1 MEKSIL
7 IRLTEEEHNI
17 LKEKSKNS
25 RQSITQYI
33 LSKTIDEDDKTAK
46 IEEEIKFLKQKL
58 QNRELIPSNAR
69 SGI

>member
-7 IRLTEEEHNI
+7 IRLSEEEHKI

-33 LSKTIDEDDKTAK
+33 LSKTIDETNKTDK
-46 IEEEIKFLKQKL
+46 IEEELRNLKLKFE
-58 QNRELIPSNAR
+58 NRDLIPTNAKT
-69 SGI
+69 GI